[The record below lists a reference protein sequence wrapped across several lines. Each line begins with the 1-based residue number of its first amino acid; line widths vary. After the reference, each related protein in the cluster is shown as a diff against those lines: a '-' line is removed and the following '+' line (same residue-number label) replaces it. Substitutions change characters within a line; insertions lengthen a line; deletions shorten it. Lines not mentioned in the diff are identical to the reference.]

1 MTTTSTHA
9 RENATPILALAFAG
23 IAAYAGY
30 RAIDAER
37 RLKDPEAKPLFDH
50 IVDTAKSDLR
60 AFCDKASEIG
70 SHLADEARDAA
81 DGAKRAAKDAG
92 TKVSDTVA
100 AATDAARD
108 ATGTAP
114 AARAESEAHPS

>member
-1 MTTTSTHA
+1 MTDHRTHA
-9 RENATPILALAFAG
+9 RENTTPILALAFAG

-37 RLKDPEAKPLFDH
+37 RLKDPDAKPLFDH
-50 IVDTAKSDLR
+50 IVDTARSDLR
-60 AFCDKASEIG
+60 AFCDKASEVG
-70 SHLADEARDAA
+70 SHIADEARDAT
-81 DGAKRAAKDAG
+81 DSVKRAAAEAG

-100 AATDAARD
+100 TATNAARE

-114 AARAESEAHPS
+114 APRNESEAHPS